1 MHAYGTIAD
10 EYYINMNLLTEM
22 ELPKGR
28 ETILSFFERVQKS
41 YPTMRKFY
49 TRETGDF
56 VLEEDKDSGQ
66 QRWLTMEPRRI
77 SSGFLNPSHPDV
89 ALEQHLLVLE
99 LVPYMLTVSPI
110 DVDAID
116 YAMAFDFSYN
126 GNHDALVAEALG
138 TGHCLDGM
146 MDIPGSRVINYEPS
160 IFLSLDESCR
170 LQARLWIETRTNPYQ
185 VRRGEYHD
193 EPITVYFSIRQY
205 GSLDVGSTFESTLRM
220 LKEQCEEMLESNV
233 IEQVLRPLA
242 QAIATK

>member
-1 MHAYGTIAD
+1 MHAYGSIAD
-10 EYYINMNLLTEM
+10 DYYINMNLLTEM
-22 ELPKGR
+22 ELPRSR

-77 SSGFLNPSHPDV
+77 SSGFLNPADPDH
-89 ALEQHLLVLE
+89 ALEQHQLVLE
-99 LVPYMLTVSPI
+99 LVPYMLTVSPL
-110 DVDAID
+110 DVDAVD
-116 YAMAFDFSYN
+116 YAMAFDFAYR

-138 TGHCLDGM
+138 AGHSFDGM
-146 MDIPGSRVINYEPS
+146 LDVPGSRVINYEPS

-185 VRRGEYHD
+185 VRRAEYHD
-193 EPITVYFSIRQY
+193 DPITVYFSIRQY
-205 GSLDVGSTFESTLRM
+205 GSLDVGSTFEGTLLH
-220 LKEQCEEMLESNV
+220 LKERCEDLLDSYV
-233 IEQVLRPLA
+233 VEQVLRPLA
-242 QAIATK
+242 QAIATR